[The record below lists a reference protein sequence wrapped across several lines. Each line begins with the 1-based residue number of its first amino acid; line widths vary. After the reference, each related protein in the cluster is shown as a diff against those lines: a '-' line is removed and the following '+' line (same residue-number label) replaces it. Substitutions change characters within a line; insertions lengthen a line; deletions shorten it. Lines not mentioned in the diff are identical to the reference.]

1 MTKICEC
8 CGQPIRATKRARPAA
23 KSYAGYD
30 DFVPAF
36 NAARQA
42 AIAELGAQW
51 YLVPGASI
59 RARVPTAWVAC
70 KVYGRTSSAPRDQ
83 RLPAAQFWTDGTL
96 PAGPDYEA
104 VQCDTA
110 AVLQDLRAHK
120 AELVASVRRELTDV
134 DHKWG
139 WHYVGGNHRPSQ
151 GTAMLLARAAERR
164 REVAQIGRKIR
175 FAMAA

>member
-1 MTKICEC
+1 MSTICQC
-8 CGQPIRATKRARPAA
+8 CGQTIRAKRATRVA
-23 KSYAGYD
+23 KSFTGYD

-42 AIAELGAQW
+42 AIAELGPRW

-70 KVYGRTSSAPRDQ
+70 KVYGRTSTAPRDQ
-83 RLPAAQFWTDGTL
+83 RFPAAQFWADGAL

-120 AELVASVRRELTDV
+120 AKLVASVRRELTNTDV
-134 DHKWG
+134 KWG
-139 WHYVGGNHRPSQ
+139 WHYIGGNHRPSQ
-151 GTAMLLARAAERR
+151 GAAMLLARAAERR
-164 REVAQIGRKIR
+164 QEVAQIGRKIR